1 MTYSFRKTEEFLNDL
16 NYRIGQIITLI
27 ETTFTATSNDVFHSQ
42 PDKMKWSVIQ
52 QLVHSKL
59 YIIYYLNKSEK
70 AFQKAMAQN
79 SQPTFHFENTPK
91 GKAKIN
97 SLKANSEGMFK
108 PQKTQKRYWPTSRKV
123 SAFTI
128 AEFLLEL
135 EQLQAMIKKAAYID
149 IQNTKIKAEGLFQSH
164 YNFGDLLEIMVLHT
178 ERHIQTA
185 LKNMQQKR

>member
-1 MTYSFRKTEEFLNDL
+1 MTYSFRKTDEFLNDL
-16 NYRIGQIITLI
+16 NYRTGQIITLV
-27 ETTFTATSNDVFHSQ
+27 ETTFTTSSDDVLQSRAE
-42 PDKMKWSVIQ
+42 KKKWSLIQ

-59 YIIYYLNKSEK
+59 YITYHLNNSEK
-70 AFQKAMAQN
+70 AFQKAIAQN
-79 SQPTFHFENTPK
+79 SKPTFHFENTPK

-108 PQKTQKRYWPTSRKV
+108 PQKTKRRYWPASRRV

-128 AEFLLEL
+128 AEFILEL

-149 IQNTKIKAEGLFQSH
+149 IQNTKIKAGGLFQSH
-164 YNFGDLLEIMVLHT
+164 YNFGDLLETMVLHT

-185 LKNMQQKR
+185 LKNMQLKR